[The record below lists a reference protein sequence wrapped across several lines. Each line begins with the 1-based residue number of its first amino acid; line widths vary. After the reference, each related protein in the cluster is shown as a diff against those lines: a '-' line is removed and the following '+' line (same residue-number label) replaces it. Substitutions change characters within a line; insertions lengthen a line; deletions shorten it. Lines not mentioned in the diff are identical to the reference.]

1 MIYKDM
7 PNSEYHKVDNT
18 NFSVSSSQLK
28 KMLEDPEVF
37 YKTYITKENEKETSS
52 AMDVGTFF
60 HTSVLEPNKTSDECA
75 VYYGVR
81 KGKVWEDF
89 KLLHANKTI
98 ITGTEFEGAKRM
110 IDAIQASKIALDL
123 LSNGVA
129 EISCFETVYVGEFN
143 IMAKAPTVNL
153 ILGRGGWETTARD
166 IPDSYIPITC
176 KVRADYLREK
186 EGDISDLKS
195 CSGNT
200 KDRIEM
206 QRRVSNYEYAM
217 SAAFYL
223 DIFSLGFNK
232 PMMKFNWIFASK
244 DMGNCQ
250 SYLASQKNI
259 QIGRAKWSKAILELA
274 KYVKNG
280 WKFEEELLILEPQ
293 FYETEWI
300 NNKGEDVL

>member
-1 MIYKDM
+1 VIYKDM
-7 PNSEYHKVDNT
+7 PNEEYHKVDNK

-37 YKTYITKENEKETSS
+37 YKTYITKETEKETSS

-60 HTSVLEPNKTSDECA
+60 HTSVLEPSKMVQECA

-81 KGKVWEDF
+81 KGEKWETF
-89 KLLHANKTI
+89 KTENAGKTI
-98 ITGTEFEGAKRM
+98 ITGTEYEGAKRM
-110 IDAIQASKIALDL
+110 IDAIQASKKSLEL

-129 EISCFETVYVGEFN
+129 EISCFETVYVGEFD
-143 IMAKAPTVNL
+143 IMVKTDKGNL
-153 ILGRGGWETTARD
+153 ILGKGGWEVTERN
-166 IPDSYIPITC
+166 IPDTYVPITC

-200 KDRIEM
+200 KDKVDI

-223 DIFSLGFNK
+223 DIFSLGFNR
-232 PMMKFNWIFASK
+232 PFMKFNWIFASK

-250 SYLASQKNI
+250 PYLASPKNI
-259 QIGRAKWSKAILELA
+259 QVGRAKWSKAIKDLA

-280 WKFEEELLILEPQ
+280 WKFEEEVIVLGPQ
-293 FYETEWI
+293 FFETEWI